1 MPKPKVLAL
10 VMAGGEGSRLELLTD
25 RRAKPAVPFAGVFR
39 LIDFPLSNCVHSG
52 IEDVWVLQQ
61 YRLQSLNDELANGR
75 PWDLDRTYGGL
86 RLLPPQLGS
95 GEEDGFHEGNADAIW
110 RNRQLIAEYDPEVV
124 LVLSADHVYRLDYGE
139 VLARHR
145 DRGAGVTV
153 VTTEVPDERE
163 ASRLSVV
170 RVAGDGRLRGFHYKP
185 DEPPTTRVAT
195 EVFAFET
202 GRLLATLDELAAGDG
217 ELKDFGHGLLPR
229 MVDAGEAVEHRMAG
243 YWRDVGTVPAYWQ
256 AHMDLLDPERPLE
269 LDDPAWPVLGRAPH
283 RLPARVEGSA
293 RLDRALLSPGTT
305 VCGEV
310 TRSVLGRGWWS
321 SPARRSATRC
331 CWTTASSRPGPGS
344 SGRCWTGASGSGARP
359 GWAGPATTAS
369 RPWSPRTP
377 RFRRV
382 PRSPRAAASARTG
395 PRRRPSE
402 W

>member
-10 VMAGGEGSRLELLTD
+10 VMAGGEGSRLELLTE

-110 RNRQLIAEYDPEVV
+110 RNRQLITEHDPEVV

-163 ASRLSVV
+163 ASRLAVV
-170 RVAGDGRLRGFHYKP
+170 TVADDGRLRGFYYKP

-195 EVFAFET
+195 EVFAFDT

-310 TRSVLGRGWWS
+310 TRSVLG
-321 SPARRSATRC
+321 
-331 CWTTASSRPGPGS
+331 PGVVVEP
-344 SGRCWTGASGSGARP
+344 GASVRDAVLLDDCVVAAGARVERAVLDRGVRVGREARVGGAGDDGEPALVAENTQVPP
-359 GWAGPATTAS
+359 GATVAPGGRLGPDGAEEPA
-369 RPWSPRTP
+369 
-377 RFRRV
+377 V
-382 PRSPRAAASARTG
+382 
-395 PRRRPSE
+395 
-402 W
+402 

>member
-10 VMAGGEGSRLELLTD
+10 VMAGGEGSRLELLTE
-25 RRAKPAVPFAGVFR
+25 RRAKPAIPFAGVFR

-52 IEDVWVLQQ
+52 IEGVWVLQQ

-110 RNRQLIAEYDPEVV
+110 RNRQLIAEHDPEVV
-124 LVLSADHVYRLDYGE
+124 LVLSGDHVYRLDYGE

-145 DRGAGVTV
+145 DREAGVTV

-163 ASRLSVV
+163 ASRLAVV
-170 RVAGDGRLRGFHYKP
+170 KVADDGRLRGFHYKP

-229 MVDAGEAVEHRMAG
+229 M
-243 YWRDVGTVPAYWQ
+243 
-256 AHMDLLDPERPLE
+256 DLLDPVPPAGAGRPGLAGAG
-269 LDDPAWPVLGRAPH
+269 PGAAP
-283 RLPARVEGSA
+283 SA
-293 RLDRALLSPGTT
+293 G
-305 VCGEV
+305 
-310 TRSVLGRGWWS
+310 LGRGLG
-321 SPARRSATRC
+321 PPGQGAALAGHDCLRRGDPLGAGAGGGGRARR
-331 CWTTASSRPGPGS
+331 
-344 SGRCWTGASGSGARP
+344 
-359 GWAGPATTAS
+359 
-369 RPWSPRTP
+369 
-377 RFRRV
+377 V
-382 PRSPRAAASARTG
+382 G
-395 PRRRPSE
+395 PRRGAAGRLRCRRRGPGRAGGAGPGRPGRARGPGGLGRRRRRAGLVAE
-402 W
+402 NTQIPPGATVAPGGRLGPDGAEEPAV